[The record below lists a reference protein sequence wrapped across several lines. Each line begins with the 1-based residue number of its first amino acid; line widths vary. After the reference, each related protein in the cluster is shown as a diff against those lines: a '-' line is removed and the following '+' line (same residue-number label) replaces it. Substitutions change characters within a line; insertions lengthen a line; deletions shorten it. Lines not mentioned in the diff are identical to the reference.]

1 VSAEAAAAALA
12 GFSGLAPR
20 SLRRLLDVLAPSDA
34 WELAVRGQLGE
45 VVELRQGRA
54 REVAERL
61 SRVDPD
67 AVAASCA
74 ASDIDVLVHGTPAYP
89 VALGDDPEAPAVL
102 FARGQPLARIDE
114 LRRVAIVGTR
124 SATAAGRATA
134 RDLGHDLSASGVA
147 VVSGL
152 AIGVDGAAHRG
163 ALDGGGLAVAVL
175 AHGLDRCY
183 PERHRHLFEQ
193 MCADHVVLSE
203 WPPGVGPEPW
213 RFPLRNRIIAGLAEV
228 VVVVES
234 RVTGGSLITAR
245 AALDRGID
253 VLVVPGSPQMPASEG
268 TNMLL
273 RDGAGVVTDVDDVL
287 MALGISHDGCRGVAP
302 VRPPGLPGSDASP
315 HGDVVAVLADGPAT
329 LDTLA
334 ARTMHSV
341 ADVACAVSDLVGA
354 GLVVAEG
361 GWVELAMSRLSGQH
375 PS

>member
-1 VSAEAAAAALA
+1 L
-12 GFSGLAPR
+12 
-20 SLRRLLDVLAPSDA
+20 
-34 WELAVRGQLGE
+34 
-45 VVELRQGRA
+45 
-54 REVAERL
+54 
-61 SRVDPD
+61 
-67 AVAASCA
+67 
-74 ASDIDVLVHGTPAYP
+74 
-89 VALGDDPEAPAVL
+89 
-102 FARGQPLARIDE
+102 
-114 LRRVAIVGTR
+114 
-124 SATAAGRATA
+124 
-134 RDLGHDLSASGVA
+134 
-147 VVSGL
+147 
-152 AIGVDGAAHRG
+152 
-163 ALDGGGLAVAVL
+163 
-175 AHGLDRCY
+175 
-183 PERHRHLFEQ
+183 RHRHLFEQ
-193 MCADHVVLSE
+193 IGTDHVVLSE

-315 HGDVVAVLADGPAT
+315 HGDVVAALADGPAT

-334 ARTMHSV
+334 TRTMHSV
-341 ADVACAVSDLVGA
+341 AHVAYTVSDLVGA

-361 GWVELAMSRLSGQH
+361 GWVELAISRLSGQH
-375 PS
+375 R